1 MYKRG
6 FFSKVSRLA
15 GLLLLLGVV
24 GGCASGAA
32 NGPDEAAEF
41 ERINDPFEP
50 VNRQVFAVNVALD
63 TFVLQ
68 PVAVTYRDFMFP
80 PLKNNVSA
88 LLTNLRLPWT
98 FVNNLLQGDFG
109 GAEQT
114 ASRFVSNIVFL
125 WMADVG
131 PGDPDA
137 VDGGQEDFG
146 QTLAVWG
153 VRDGGPYIMLPI
165 LGPSNLRDTG
175 GRVVDF
181 VADPIGL
188 ISSTESSVGRAGT
201 RAVDERSRNIE
212 QVQDLQYNSLDYYA
226 TVRSLYRQRREA
238 LIENAPLGTTG
249 PAPSI
254 SLSDDFE

>member
-1 MYKRG
+1 MQRSGLTYKIP
-6 FFSKVSRLA
+6 RLS
-15 GLLLLLGVV
+15 GLLLAAGILA
-24 GGCASGAA
+24 GCAGASSVD
-32 NGPDEAAEF
+32 GDFEAV
-41 ERINDPFEP
+41 NDPFEP

-88 LLTNLRLPWT
+88 LMTNLRLPWT
-98 FVNNLLQGDFG
+98 FVNNLLQGDFER
-109 GAEQT
+109 AEQT

-131 PGDPDA
+131 PMDPDA

-153 VRDGGPYIMLPI
+153 VTDGGPYIMLPL
-165 LGPSNLRDTG
+165 LGPSNVRDTG

-181 VADPIGL
+181 VGDPVRWATSQETSI
-188 ISSTESSVGRAGT
+188 GRAAT
-201 RAVDERSRNIE
+201 TAVDGRSRNID
-212 QVQDLQYNSLDYYA
+212 QVQDLQHNSLDYYA

-238 LIENAPLGTTG
+238 LIQNEPLGTTG

>member
-1 MYKRG
+1 M
-6 FFSKVSRLA
+6 VLLA
-15 GLLLLLGVV
+15 GTMA
-24 GGCASGAA
+24 GCATGAA
-32 NGPDEAAEF
+32 GPDEAELDT
-41 ERINDPFEP
+41 INDPFEP
-50 VNRQVFAVNVALD
+50 VNRQIFAVNVALD

-80 PLKNNVSA
+80 PLKNNVTA

-98 FVNNLLQGDFG
+98 FVNNLLQGDLS

-125 WMADVG
+125 WMGDVG
-131 PGDPDA
+131 PADPDA

-153 VRDGGPYIMLPI
+153 VRNGGPYIMLPL
-165 LGPSNLRDTG
+165 LGPSNVRDAG

-181 VADPIGL
+181 VGDPVRLATSRETSI
-188 ISSTESSVGRAGT
+188 GRAASG
-201 RAVDERSRNIE
+201 AVDGRSRNIE
-212 QVQDLQYNSLDYYA
+212 QVQDLQFNSLDYYA

-238 LIENAPLGTTG
+238 LIENEPLGTTG